1 MSLRLSAI
9 LDADDDRAARA
20 TCRLLEPALR
30 RRVRAIVRRALPGAC
45 ACQDG
50 RVCHICQA
58 IIDDIILAAHSKL
71 RDAAR
76 GQLPYTRATQERPG
90 EEVREWRLLVD
101 GLTEP
106 AETASLDADVA
117 GSMLAT
123 YKPSRSGPSRQ
134 AGQATPPGQAWLR
147 AAWWQLIHYRIKNLE
162 IDLRRSAAVERGLP
176 ARPMRSLDSSPAAL
190 PLAGDPPADS
200 ALREFVIGLWAN
212 VSHPYDLPATEQ
224 RHGLSPDAARAAL
237 DRGLGLLCAHDP
249 ALYRTLVTGP
259 LAARAPGSAD
269 RGETAQV
276 AAEAAKITADFA
288 IETDP
293 DTDHARSA
301 LLAEIASE
309 TAPDIPNA
317 PLPTP
322 QQTPTPTQAQAQA
335 SRRGTRPGAARGRRQ
350 PDQRVAL
357 RLLRSL
363 LNAADGRAVDPV
375 GHCRRLRGVDEPAAQ
390 EEIRHLATLVAAAGV
405 MWVDDLVQRLENGQP
420 PA

>member
-1 MSLRLSAI
+1 
-9 LDADDDRAARA
+9 
-20 TCRLLEPALR
+20 
-30 RRVRAIVRRALPGAC
+30 
-45 ACQDG
+45 
-50 RVCHICQA
+50 
-58 IIDDIILAAHSKL
+58 
-71 RDAAR
+71 
-76 GQLPYTRATQERPG
+76 
-90 EEVREWRLLVD
+90 
-101 GLTEP
+101 
-106 AETASLDADVA
+106 
-117 GSMLAT
+117 
-123 YKPSRSGPSRQ
+123 
-134 AGQATPPGQAWLR
+134 
-147 AAWWQLIHYRIKNLE
+147 
-162 IDLRRSAAVERGLP
+162 
-176 ARPMRSLDSSPAAL
+176 
-190 PLAGDPPADS
+190 S

-259 LAARAPGSAD
+259 LAARAPGSAG

-309 TAPDIPNA
+309 TAPEIPDA

-322 QQTPTPTQAQAQA
+322 QQTQAQAQA
-335 SRRGTRPGAARGRRQ
+335 QTSRRGTRPGTARGRRQ
-350 PDQRVAL
+350 RDRRVAL

-363 LNAADGRAVDPV
+363 LDAADGRAVDPV
-375 GHCRRLRGVDEPAAQ
+375 GNCRRLRGVDEPAAQ

-405 MWVDDLVQRLENGQP
+405 MWVDDLVQRLENGRP

>member
-30 RRVRAIVRRALPGAC
+30 HRVRAIVRRALPGAC
-45 ACQDG
+45 ACRDG
-50 RVCHICQA
+50 RVCHTCQETV
-58 IIDDIILAAHSKL
+58 DDIILDGHRKL

-76 GQLPYTRATQERPG
+76 GQLPYTRAKQERPG
-90 EEVREWRLLVD
+90 EEIREWRLLVD

-117 GSMLAT
+117 GSMLAA

-134 AGQATPPGQAWLR
+134 AGQATQPDQAWLR
-147 AAWWQLIHYRIKNLE
+147 AVWAQLIHYPTKNLE
-162 IDLRRSAAVERGLP
+162 IDLRRRAAVKRGLL
-176 ARPMRSLDSSPAAL
+176 ARPMRSLDSSPAAG
-190 PLAGDPPADS
+190 PLSDDPPADS

-224 RHGLSPDAARAAL
+224 SHGLSPEAARAVL

-259 LAARAPGSAD
+259 LAARAPGSAG

-276 AAEAAKITADFA
+276 AGEAAQIAADYA

-293 DTDHARSA
+293 ATDHARSA

-309 TAPDIPNA
+309 TAPDIPDIPDA
-317 PLPTP
+317 PAP
-322 QQTPTPTQAQAQA
+322 
-335 SRRGTRPGAARGRRQ
+335 RRGMRPGTARGRRQ
-350 PDQRVAL
+350 HDRRVAL

-363 LNAADGRAVDPV
+363 LDAADGRAVDPV
-375 GHCRRLRGVDEPAAQ
+375 GHCRRLHGVDEPAAR

-405 MWVDDLVQRLENGQP
+405 MWVDDLVQRLENGRP